1 MVQLVITG
9 LRPLSGAVK
18 VGGAKNAALKIM
30 AASLLA
36 GGVCRLSNVP
46 RITDVDT
53 MVGVLR
59 GLGARVDQQLDGAIS
74 IDPSYVDCSEPAEEL
89 VREMRA
95 SIQVMGPLLARR
107 GYARARQPG
116 GCNIGPRPIDL
127 HLKGFAALGA
137 NISEDHGYVCACA
150 KKLRGAEI
158 LLDFPSVG
166 ATENIMTAAC
176 LAEGTTTIR
185 NAAREPEIV
194 DQQNFLNR
202 LGARIKGAGTDT
214 IRIQG
219 VENLGAT
226 DYPVIPDRIEAGTF
240 MVAVAMT
247 GGDAR
252 VENVITEHVQA
263 LTAKLRE
270 AGAEVVEGES
280 YVHVKGPQ
288 RLRATSVRTLPYPG
302 FPTDMQPQ
310 FAAAMSVARGTS
322 VITETIFPSRFKYAD
337 ELGRMGAN
345 IRVEGKVA
353 IIEGVPALSGAEVE
367 APDLRGGAALILGAL
382 AAQGTTRLSGVHHID
397 RGYEDLPG
405 KLAQLG
411 AAIRRVGQAERQAG

>member
-9 LRPLSGAVK
+9 PAPLSGTVR

-30 AASLLA
+30 TASLMA
-36 GGVCRLSNVP
+36 GGLCRISNVP
-46 RITDVDT
+46 RIADVDT

-59 GLGARVDQQLDGAIS
+59 GLGARVEQRPDGTLG
-74 IDPSYVDCSEPAEEL
+74 IDPSRVDRSEPPEEL

-107 GYARARQPG
+107 GYVRVRQPG

-127 HLKGFAALGA
+127 HLKGFVALGA
-137 NISEDHGYVCACA
+137 EVSEEGGYVSARA
-150 KKLRGAEI
+150 RRLRGAEI

-176 LAEGTTTIR
+176 LAEGVTVIE

-202 LGARIKGAGTDT
+202 LGAKVRGAGTGT

-219 VENLGAT
+219 VEALGAT
-226 DYPVIPDRIEAGTF
+226 DYAVIPDRIEAGTF

-247 GGDAR
+247 GGAAR
-252 VENVITEHVQA
+252 IENVIPEHVQA
-263 LTAKLRE
+263 VAAKLRE
-270 AGAEVVEGES
+270 AGATIAEGES
-280 YVHVKGPQ
+280 HIDVKGPE
-288 RLRATSVRTLPYPG
+288 RLRAANMCTLPYPG

-310 FAAAMSVARGTS
+310 YVAAMSVAEGACT
-322 VITETIFPSRFKYAD
+322 ITETIFPERFRYTA
-337 ELGRMGAN
+337 ELEKMGAD
-345 IRVEGKVA
+345 IKVEGKTVN
-353 IIEGVPALSGAEVE
+353 IRGVSSLCGARVE
-367 APDLRGGAALILGAL
+367 APDLRGGAALILAAL
-382 AAQGTTRLSGVHHID
+382 AARGTTELSGVHHID

-405 KLAQLG
+405 KLARLG
-411 AAIRRVGQAERQAG
+411 ATIERMGRAESRAG